1 MCCAARGDAGEVVRK
16 EAIAR
21 AAGGFY
27 DIGVVAID
35 VSLWWRVPMQGEMVS
50 LPGRWVARQD
60 LCDTV
65 GVTQFYGMDEKFTF
79 RRWGACCQM
88 KVGAVFVS
96 FAFLA
101 LSGFAW
107 QRVVVP
113 SLPEAVRP
121 MAEVE
126 SNVVF
131 SIGSATD
138 NKWTLTIERD
148 AATSNSVEV
157 VLGRDTNEDGAL
169 GIEEGELSVGWDC
182 GEWFW
187 RDRRANAACRVEGT
201 AQRLEMTLYLRD
213 RAAKSLA
220 SSVFPSVVSPT
231 CFNPDWNFVCVV
243 SRGAEAIYVES
254 KISIDALKLR
264 IR

>member
-1 MCCAARGDAGEVVRK
+1 MN
-16 EAIAR
+16 
-21 AAGGFY
+21 
-27 DIGVVAID
+27 
-35 VSLWWRVPMQGEMVS
+35 
-50 LPGRWVARQD
+50 
-60 LCDTV
+60 
-65 GVTQFYGMDEKFTF
+65 EKFTF
-79 RRWGACCQM
+79 RRWGVCCL
-88 KVGAVFVS
+88 KKGGAALLS
-96 FAFLA
+96 FALLA
-101 LSGFAW
+101 LSSFAG
-107 QRVVVP
+107 QRLVVP

-126 SNVVF
+126 TNVVF
-131 SIGSATD
+131 STGSATD
-138 NKWTLTIERD
+138 NKWTLTIERN
-148 AATSNSVEV
+148 AAVSNCVEV
-157 VLGRDTNEDGAL
+157 VLGCDANEDGAL

-187 RDRRANAACRVEGT
+187 RDRCANAACRVEGT

-231 CFNPDWNFVCVV
+231 CFNPNWNLARVV

-254 KISIDALKLR
+254 RISIDALKLR